1 MNKTD
6 KRKLNKYF
14 WEIHKN
20 LICSINMKFAF
31 THQLRNEIKDI
42 VEAIPG
48 IDFDGIVQII
58 GTPQEISKTFE
69 DDESLRKIAK
79 RLVILETITLVILVI
94 AIIYIIFQ
102 SYYFGGEIY
111 VNSK

>member
-6 KRKLNKYF
+6 KRKLNKFF
-14 WEIHKN
+14 WEIHRN

-31 THQLRNEIKDI
+31 THQLRNEIMDI

-69 DDESLRKIAK
+69 DDESLRKTAK

-94 AIIYIIFQ
+94 AIAVIICIVEN
-102 SYYFGGEIY
+102 YGGVIN
-111 VNSK
+111 VTTK